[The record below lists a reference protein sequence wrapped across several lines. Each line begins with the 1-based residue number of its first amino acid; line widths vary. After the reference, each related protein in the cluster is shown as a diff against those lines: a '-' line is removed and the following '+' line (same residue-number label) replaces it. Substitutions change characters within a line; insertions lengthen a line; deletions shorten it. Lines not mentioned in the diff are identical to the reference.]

1 MEMNEHG
8 VPMLREHPKFIV
20 TGETSL
26 VGQQQEKGDE
36 KGFIFQVKE
45 FELDLARKGSQQKFS
60 SQG

>member
-1 MEMNEHG
+1 
-8 VPMLREHPKFIV
+8 MLREHPKFIV

-26 VGQQQEKGDE
+26 VGQRQEKDDE